1 MEDKLYTVAEL
12 SKILGVTTAVIY
24 RRIPARDVKPV
35 YIKGVMYFERG
46 DAEKLLEYKRRGRP
60 KKII

>member
-12 SKILGVTTAVIY
+12 SKILGVTTGVVY
-24 RRIPARDVKPV
+24 RRIPTTDVNPV
-35 YIKGVMYFERG
+35 WIKGVMYFEKE